1 MSAAGRVLCRGVK
14 AKDLK
19 GLDINHYQNDYPCL
33 RLWTENH
40 YVPSNVLLIGRGAKY
55 GLFSN
60 SLAQGCFA
68 NLGAKA
74 TRSSH
79 AKAGQEVV

>member
-14 AKDLK
+14 AEDGK

-33 RLWTENH
+33 RLWTENR
-40 YVPSNVLLIGRGAKY
+40 YVPSNALPIGRGAEY
-55 GLFSN
+55 ELFSN

-74 TRSSH
+74 TRSSDV
-79 AKAGQEVV
+79 KAGQEVM